1 VMAAPKVLITC
12 KQMQVELPV
21 HEQRLRALGYDLVV
35 PELVAQQF
43 TEDELVALL
52 PGVVGMIAGDDP
64 LSRRVIESADALRVI
79 IRWGIGMDSVD
90 HDAARENGVA
100 VTNTPA
106 VFGDEVAD
114 SAFGYVL
121 MLARGHHTVDTE
133 VRAGGWPKV
142 EGISLSSARLGVVG
156 FGSIGRAVARR
167 GLGFGM
173 DVVAFDPYAD
183 PATADAMG
191 VTLVAL
197 DDLLSTSRFVVLCS
211 PLTEETHH
219 LVNARTLA
227 LMRQDAYLVNVGRGP
242 LVDEPALVA
251 ALQTGSLAG
260 AGLDVFEVEP
270 LPSDSPLR
278 HLPHVVLGAHNGS
291 NTRQGVARAS
301 AEAVERLV
309 SLLEP
314 GA

>member
-1 VMAAPKVLITC
+1 MTAPRLLITC

-21 HEQRLRALGYDLVV
+21 HEARLRSLGFDLVV
-35 PELVAQQF
+35 PQLRGQQF
-43 TEDELVALL
+43 TEDELIESL

-64 LSRRVIESADALRVI
+64 LTRRVIEAGDDLRVI

-90 HDAARENGVA
+90 HDAAREKGVV

-114 SAFGYVL
+114 SAMAYVL
-121 MLARGHHTVDTE
+121 LLARGHHRVDAE

-142 EGISLSSARLGVVG
+142 EGISLAEERLGVIG
-156 FGSIGRAVARR
+156 LGSIGRSVARR

-173 DVVAFDPYAD
+173 DVVGADPYAE
-183 PATADAMG
+183 PVSIAELGIA
-191 VTLVAL
+191 LVEL
-197 DDLLSTSRFVVLCS
+197 PHLLETSRFVVLAS
-211 PLTEETHH
+211 PLTDETFH
-219 LVNARTLA
+219 LIDADTLS
-227 LMRQDAYLVNVGRGP
+227 LMRADAFLVNVGRGP

-251 ALQTGSLAG
+251 ALAEGRIAG

-270 LPSDSPLR
+270 LPADSPLR
-278 HLPHVVLGAHNGS
+278 GFDNVVLGAHNGS

-301 AEAVERLV
+301 AEAVSRL
-309 SLLEP
+309 L
-314 GA
+314 GALDAV